1 LSKQKVGRTSSTG
14 RIPRPSTRVQRAEGE
29 GEISEVENLILGQ
42 IRNYFDLPFSRH
54 FQKFDEN
61 ELANRILK
69 MISEMELP
77 TQLNI
82 FYCLDPMDL
91 NPNHPGPL
99 PREDIDLFLVTVG
112 NYILEMK
119 QDDFDF
125 QVAKRKADMQRQK
138 IEYARANRTDP
149 DDSPSTRAPL
159 RKKVRKIIRKV
170 KRKVTN

>member
-1 LSKQKVGRTSSTG
+1 MSKQKVGRTSSTG

-112 NYILEMK
+112 NYILEISISRWPSGRLTCNVRRSNMPE
-119 QDDFDF
+119 Q
-125 QVAKRKADMQRQK
+125 
-138 IEYARANRTDP
+138 IEQIQTIHPVPELHYGRR
-149 DDSPSTRAPL
+149 
-159 RKKVRKIIRKV
+159 
-170 KRKVTN
+170 

>member
-1 LSKQKVGRTSSTG
+1 MTKSNVGRTASTG

-61 ELANRILK
+61 ELANRILL
-69 MISEMELP
+69 MISGMDLP
-77 TQLNI
+77 SNLNP
-82 FYCLDPMDL
+82 FCFLDPVFT
-91 NPNHPGPL
+91 NPNRPGPL
-99 PREDIDLFLVTVG
+99 PREDIDQFLVSVG

-125 QVAKRKADMQRQK
+125 QVAKRKADMERMK
-138 IEYARANRTDP
+138 VEYARSKP
-149 DDSPSTRAPL
+149 VL
-159 RKKVRKIIRKV
+159 RGKVKKIRKKVKKVRKKMMG
-170 KRKVTN
+170 